1 MIAALPVEN
10 ETDLLALDTGDDLVE
25 HCPQDAFACCRC
37 RRGMMPRPLQVGTQL
52 HEPVALLCGH
62 RRLSLVR
69 DDLQLILELSH
80 GKESLVPTVL
90 EL

>member
-1 MIAALPVEN
+1 
-10 ETDLLALDTGDDLVE
+10 
-25 HCPQDAFACCRC
+25 
-37 RRGMMPRPLQVGTQL
+37 MMPCSLQVGAQL